1 MSTAFQAAVFAVG
14 SVFGASSYTLGHLQ
28 YSGWSGFMS
37 DSRVE
42 SLSASRAWAFK
53 ILLTVAVATV
63 LGMPGCG
70 QQDDSMAKGQG
81 GTSAFETDEN
91 KKKSGAFK
99 MRGVNATGW

>member
-1 MSTAFQAAVFAVG
+1 MK
-14 SVFGASSYTLGHLQ
+14 
-28 YSGWSGFMS
+28 
-37 DSRVE
+37 

-63 LGMPGCG
+63 LGLAGCG
-70 QQDDSMAKGQG
+70 QEDDSWAKGQG
-81 GTSAFETDEN
+81 GTSAFETEDN

>member
-1 MSTAFQAAVFAVG
+1 MPTAFRRQFLPVG
-14 SVFGASSYTLGHLQ
+14 SVSGAPGYTLGHLQ

-37 DSRVE
+37 DSRVK

-81 GTSAFETDEN
+81 GTSAFETDDN